1 MTKFVAPHPLSP
13 RQRQLCDVIERLTA
27 DRGFPPTLAECA
39 AVMKVHP
46 SRAAQ
51 IATSTVKK
59 GWLLRE
65 PKVARSWRVTRPDVK
80 ADTRQ

>member
-39 AVMKVHP
+39 TA
-46 SRAAQ
+46 
-51 IATSTVKK
+51 VKK

-80 ADTRQ
+80 ADKRS